1 MVRLV
6 SLGRKIG
13 FIGLG
18 VMGKPMASNLVKAGY
33 ELVVYD
39 IHSEPVNDL
48 IRLGAVGGTSVS
60 NVAEQTQIVI
70 LMLPDSPQVEQVMLG
85 ENGALAGAKP
95 GTLIIDMSSIAPLVS
110 RQVAERSKE
119 CGVRFIDAPVSG
131 GEPRAVDGTL
141 SIMVGGDEKDYQ
153 EALPLL
159 KTMGSDVVLVGSVGS
174 GNSAKLANQIMVAL
188 NIAAMAEALVLVT
201 KAGVNPELVY
211 QAVRGGLAGSNALDS
226 KVPLVLER
234 LFEPGF
240 RLELHV
246 KDLKNAMNTAHN
258 VGVPLPLT
266 SLILEIMQGLCSAGY
281 GTQDHGAIIRFYE
294 GLSKIEVRR
303 EE

>member
-1 MVRLV
+1 
-6 SLGRKIG
+6 
-13 FIGLG
+13 
-18 VMGKPMASNLVKAGY
+18 
-33 ELVVYD
+33 
-39 IHSEPVNDL
+39 
-48 IRLGAVGGTSVS
+48 
-60 NVAEQTQIVI
+60 
-70 LMLPDSPQVEQVMLG
+70 MLPDSPQVEQVMLG

-110 RQVAERSKE
+110 RQMAERSKE

-201 KAGVNPELVY
+201 KAGG
-211 QAVRGGLAGSNALDS
+211 QS
-226 KVPLVLER
+226 
-234 LFEPGF
+234 
-240 RLELHV
+240 
-246 KDLKNAMNTAHN
+246 
-258 VGVPLPLT
+258 
-266 SLILEIMQGLCSAGY
+266 
-281 GTQDHGAIIRFYE
+281 
-294 GLSKIEVRR
+294 
-303 EE
+303 